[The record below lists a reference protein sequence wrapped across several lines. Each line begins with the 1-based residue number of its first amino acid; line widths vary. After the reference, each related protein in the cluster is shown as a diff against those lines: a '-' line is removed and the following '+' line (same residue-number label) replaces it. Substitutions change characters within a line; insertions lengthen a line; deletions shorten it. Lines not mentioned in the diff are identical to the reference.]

1 MKAIDIARL
10 GTPGLQWQGV
20 VERGQFAVL
29 YFDVKSRSM
38 RAPNGEYLTRENGVL
53 HVFETLLEARR
64 HCDALVAQNARLGC
78 LIYDAAGKRLETI
91 EDEKFATHY
100 HGRPA
105 AWRYTFWAAALFFGA
120 GVCIVVDWFS
130 GWRFIFGMII
140 GVKLL
145 TLGAF
150 FIAEGLAGLLY
161 YYRRKRIASGGGKA

>member
-1 MKAIDIARL
+1 MKEIHINRL

-20 VERGQFAVL
+20 VESGQFVVL

-38 RAPNGEYLTRENGVL
+38 RASNGEHFTRENGVL

-64 HCDALVAQNARLGC
+64 RCAALVAKNARMGC
-78 LIYDAAGKRLETI
+78 LIYDAAGKLLETI
-91 EDEKFATHY
+91 EDEKFSTHY

-150 FIAEGLAGLLY
+150 FIAEGLAGLMY
-161 YYRRKRIASGGGKA
+161 YYRRRRATGGTRP